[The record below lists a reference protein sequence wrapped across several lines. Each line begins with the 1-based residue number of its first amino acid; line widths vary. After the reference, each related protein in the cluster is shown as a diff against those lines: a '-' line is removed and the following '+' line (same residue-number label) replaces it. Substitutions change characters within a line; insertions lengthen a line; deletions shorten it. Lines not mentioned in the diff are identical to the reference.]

1 MYFER
6 RKKMKKGKVKK
17 KNKRNIQKK
26 NKETNLPN
34 NEAEQEK
41 IKVVKASV
49 LKFSDLSLEERQD
62 LKEKYKKNRQRTFN
76 IMQYVEHPETGEP
89 LITEDRIK
97 DALSKFGQCRYA
109 YILHDKDKKEDG
121 SEKKTHFHIVIQTQ
135 SPVNLIVVAERFD
148 IMPNFI
154 DIPKGRNSFGDCCE
168 YLTHENPKEQEKGKH
183 LYNDSE
189 IRANFNFRELIDKT
203 VTIRM
208 NSELR
213 GGVGSLKTY
222 YFNQV
227 HKGKMTLTDVYNEDM
242 EFYYNYE
249 RQLKYFRGVYLEE
262 HAEMPRVRLNFYVYG
277 EGGAGKDVM
286 SRALARSLF
295 PDEMD
300 DDKIFYTV
308 GNDNVLFDGYD
319 GQPVVI
325 WSDFR
330 AEELLK
336 TFNFKRG
343 IIFKIFD
350 THPTKFNLNVKYG
363 KINLINKYNIVN
375 SVQEYKD
382 FLDGLSG
389 EYVDAMGTEHLSEDK
404 KQSYRRFPV
413 IIPIRTNDFDVLIN
427 KGFVGTGDYFE
438 YNEIKRIQGNLR
450 ELVKIQDNEKRREIE
465 MKTLEI
471 PCNEIS
477 KLDTVEEVE
486 FDEKKFKNYGKVRP
500 VIQIHEDMSASE
512 IEEQVIKYAEYYDF
526 DENQNGKDEDEKEN
540 DDN

>member
-1 MYFER
+1 
-6 RKKMKKGKVKK
+6 MKKGKAKK

-121 SEKKTHFHIVIQTQ
+121 SEKKPHFHIVIQTQ

-168 YLTHENPKEQEKGKH
+168 YLTHENPKEKEKGKH

-189 IRANFNFRELIDKT
+189 IRANFNFRELINKT

-213 GGVGSLKTY
+213 GGVSSLKTY
-222 YFNQV
+222 YFHQV
-227 HKGKMTLTDVYNEDM
+227 HKGKMTLTDIYNEDK

-262 HAEMPRVRLNFYVYG
+262 HAEMPRVRMNFYVYG

-300 DDKIFYTV
+300 DNKIFYTV

-336 TFNFKRG
+336 TFYFKRG

-413 IIPIRTNDFDVLIN
+413 IIPIRTDDFDVLIN

-438 YNEIKRIQGNLR
+438 YKEIKNIQGNLR
-450 ELVKIQDNEKRREIE
+450 ELMKIQDDEKRREIE

-477 KLDTVEEVE
+477 KLDTVEDVE

-500 VIQIHEDMSASE
+500 IIQLHENMSASE
-512 IEEQVIKYAEYYDF
+512 IEKQVKEYAEYYGFSED
-526 DENQNGKDEDEKEN
+526 QNGKDEKEN

>member
-1 MYFER
+1 
-6 RKKMKKGKVKK
+6 MKKGKAKK

-26 NKETNLPN
+26 NKETNFSN

-121 SEKKTHFHIVIQTQ
+121 SEKKPHFHIVIQTQ

-189 IRANFNFRELIDKT
+189 IRTNFNFRELINKT
-203 VTIRM
+203 VTVRM

-222 YFNQV
+222 YFNQI
-227 HKGKMTLTDVYNEDM
+227 HKGKMTLTDVYNEDK
-242 EFYYNYE
+242 EFYYNHE

-262 HAEMPRVRLNFYVYG
+262 HAEMPRVRMNFYVYG

-300 DDKIFYTV
+300 DNKIFYTV

-404 KQSYRRFPV
+404 KQSYRRFPI
-413 IIPIRTNDFDVLIN
+413 IIPIRTDDFDVLIN

-438 YNEIKRIQGNLR
+438 YKEIKNIQGNLR
-450 ELVKIQDNEKRREIE
+450 ELMKIQDNEKRREIE

-500 VIQIHEDMSASE
+500 VIQLHENMSASE
-512 IEEQVIKYAEYYDF
+512 IEEQVKEYAEYYGF
-526 DENQNGKDEDEKEN
+526 SEEQNGKDEKEN
-540 DDN
+540 DDNKNGVKG

>member
-6 RKKMKKGKVKK
+6 RKKMKKGKAKK
-17 KNKRNIQKK
+17 KNKGNIQKK

-121 SEKKTHFHIVIQTQ
+121 SEKKPHFHIVIQTQ

-183 LYNDSE
+183 LYDDSE

-203 VTIRM
+203 VTVRM

-242 EFYYNYE
+242 EFYYNNE

-477 KLDTVEEVE
+477 KLDTVEDVE

-500 VIQIHEDMSASE
+500 VIQLHENMSASE

>member
-1 MYFER
+1 
-6 RKKMKKGKVKK
+6 MKKGKVKK

-121 SEKKTHFHIVIQTQ
+121 SEKKPHFHIVIQTQ

-168 YLTHENPKEQEKGKH
+168 YLTHENPKEQEKGKY

-227 HKGKMTLTDVYNEDM
+227 HKGKMTLTDVYNEDK
-242 EFYYNYE
+242 EFYYNHE

-262 HAEMPRVRLNFYVYG
+262 HAEMPRVRMNFYVYG

-300 DDKIFYTV
+300 DNKIFYTV

-404 KQSYRRFPV
+404 KQSYRRFPI
-413 IIPIRTNDFDVLIN
+413 IIPIRTDDFDVLIN

-438 YNEIKRIQGNLR
+438 YKEIKNIQGNLR
-450 ELVKIQDNEKRREIE
+450 ELMKIQDNEKRREIE

-500 VIQIHEDMSASE
+500 VIQLHENMSASE
-512 IEEQVIKYAEYYDF
+512 IEEQVKEYAEYYGF
-526 DENQNGKDEDEKEN
+526 SEEQNGKDEKEN
-540 DDN
+540 DDNKNGVKG

>member
-1 MYFER
+1 
-6 RKKMKKGKVKK
+6 MKKGKAKK

-26 NKETNLPN
+26 NKEINLPN

-76 IMQYVEHPETGEP
+76 IMQYVEHPETGET

-97 DALSKFGQCRYA
+97 DALSKFGQCKYA

-121 SEKKTHFHIVIQTQ
+121 SEKKPHFHIVIQTQ
-135 SPVNLIVVAERFD
+135 NPVNLIVVAERFD

-168 YLTHENPKEQEKGKH
+168 YLTHENAKEQEKGKH
-183 LYNDSE
+183 LYDDSE

-227 HKGKMTLTDVYNEDM
+227 HKGKMTLTDVYNENM

-262 HAEMPRVRLNFYVYG
+262 HAEMPRVRMNFYVYG

-343 IIFKIFD
+343 VIFKIFD

-375 SVQEYKD
+375 SVQGYKD

-413 IIPIRTNDFDVLIN
+413 IIPIRTDDFDVLIN

-438 YNEIKRIQGNLR
+438 YKEIKNIQGNLR
-450 ELVKIQDNEKRREIE
+450 ELMKIQDNEKRREIE

-486 FDEKKFKNYGKVRP
+486 FDEKKFKNYGKVPP

>member
-1 MYFER
+1 
-6 RKKMKKGKVKK
+6 MKKGKAKK

-26 NKETNLPN
+26 NKETNFSN

-121 SEKKTHFHIVIQTQ
+121 SEKKPHFHIVIQTQ

-189 IRANFNFRELIDKT
+189 IRTNFNFRELINKT
-203 VTIRM
+203 VTVRM

-222 YFNQV
+222 YFNQI
-227 HKGKMTLTDVYNEDM
+227 HKGKMTLTDVYNEDK
-242 EFYYNYE
+242 EFYYNHE

-262 HAEMPRVRLNFYVYG
+262 HAEMPRVRMNFYVYG

-300 DDKIFYTV
+300 DNKIFYTV

-413 IIPIRTNDFDVLIN
+413 IIPIRTDDFDVLIN

-438 YNEIKRIQGNLR
+438 YKEIKNIQGNLR
-450 ELVKIQDNEKRREIE
+450 ELMKIQDNEKRREIE

-477 KLDTVEEVE
+477 KLDTVEDVE

-500 VIQIHEDMSASE
+500 VIQLHENMSASE
-512 IEEQVIKYAEYYDF
+512 IEEQVKEYAEYYGFSED
-526 DENQNGKDEDEKEN
+526 QNGKDEKEN
-540 DDN
+540 DDNKNGVKG

>member
-121 SEKKTHFHIVIQTQ
+121 SEKKPHFHIVIQTQ

>member
-6 RKKMKKGKVKK
+6 RKKMKKGKAKK
-17 KNKRNIQKK
+17 KNKGNIQKK

-34 NEAEQEK
+34 NEVEQEK

-121 SEKKTHFHIVIQTQ
+121 SEKKPHFHIVIQTQ

-168 YLTHENPKEQEKGKH
+168 YLTHENLKEQEKGKH

-203 VTIRM
+203 VTVRM

-450 ELVKIQDNEKRREIE
+450 ELVKIQDDKKRREIE

-477 KLDTVEEVE
+477 KLDIVEDVE
-486 FDEKKFKNYGKVRP
+486 FDEKKFKNYGKTLP
-500 VIQIHEDMSASE
+500 SIPIYEGMSVSE
-512 IEEQVIKYAEYYDF
+512 IQEQLMKYDEYYDF
-526 DENQNGKDEDEKEN
+526 SGEQSSKDEKEN

>member
-1 MYFER
+1 
-6 RKKMKKGKVKK
+6 MKKGKAKK
-17 KNKRNIQKK
+17 KNKGNIQKK

-121 SEKKTHFHIVIQTQ
+121 SEKKPHFHIVIQTQ

-242 EFYYNYE
+242 EFYYNNE

-450 ELVKIQDNEKRREIE
+450 ELVKIQDDKKRREIE

-477 KLDTVEEVE
+477 KLDIVEDVE
-486 FDEKKFKNYGKVRP
+486 FDEKKFKNYGKTLP
-500 VIQIHEDMSASE
+500 SIPIYEGMSVSE
-512 IEEQVIKYAEYYDF
+512 IQEQLMKYDEYYNF
-526 DENQNGKDEDEKEN
+526 SGEQNGKDEEEN
-540 DDN
+540 DDNKNGVKG